1 MRRSSDQGWLDGAA
15 RTTRRW
21 SRWARYPG
29 AFGGLRYPEV
39 MRLELTRAGDYAVR
53 AMLVLAEADPTT
65 WVSTARISATMAI
78 PPRFLPRV
86 MRGLMGARLVEA
98 RTGRSGGYRLARP
111 ATAISLLDV
120 IAAVEPA
127 DDKRRCVLRGIPCGS
142 DGRCAVHD
150 SFTDARLAMTD
161 RLAATSLHTLRR
173 PTA

>member
-1 MRRSSDQGWLDGAA
+1 
-15 RTTRRW
+15 
-21 SRWARYPG
+21 
-29 AFGGLRYPEV
+29 

-53 AMLVLAEADPTT
+53 AMLVLAEADPAA
-65 WVSTARISATMAI
+65 WVSAARISAAMAI

-86 MRGLMGARLVEA
+86 MRGLLQAQLVEA

-120 IAAVEPA
+120 IVALEPA
-127 DDKRRCVLRGIPCGS
+127 DDARRCVLRGIPCGS

-161 RLAATSLHTLRR
+161 HLAATMLDSLRR
-173 PTA
+173 SSA